1 MRFDGDWRFCDDR
14 VTRPV
19 VPATVADGDGEW
31 QAAEF
36 LLDTGADRTLF
47 SAHLLAALGLEL
59 QPSPDSIGGLGGEVQ
74 TVQVVTSVQLT
85 RDDGKTAVF
94 RGEFAACID
103 LESLDMSV
111 LGRDILDLFA
121 VVVDRPG
128 DVVSILG
135 GNHRYAIHS
144 P

>member
-1 MRFDGDWRFCDDR
+1 MRFDGDWRFCDDGI
-14 VTRPV
+14 TRPV
-19 VPATVADGDGEW
+19 VPATVADGHGAW

-47 SAHLLAALGLEL
+47 SAHLLAALGLES
-59 QPSPDSIGGLGGEVQ
+59 QPSPDSVAGIGGKVN
-74 TVQVVTSVQLT
+74 VVRVATRIQLT
-85 RDDGKTAVF
+85 RDDGKTAAF
-94 RGEFAACID
+94 RGEFAACTD

-111 LGRDILDLFA
+111 LGRDILDMFA

-128 DVVSILG
+128 DIVAILG

-144 P
+144 A